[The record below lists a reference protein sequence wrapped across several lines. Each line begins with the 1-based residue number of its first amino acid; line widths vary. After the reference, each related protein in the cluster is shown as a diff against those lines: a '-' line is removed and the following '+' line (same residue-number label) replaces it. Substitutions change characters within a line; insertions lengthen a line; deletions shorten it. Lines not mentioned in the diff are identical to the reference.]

1 MLLLSS
7 SGEDPRNSPVAG
19 FRVTKTVANN
29 CGSHGRSH
37 RQVRVSSELSALS
50 AQDPIVYQITSRI
63 KVRNARIEPS
73 AGTPIGGTLNSHLNQ
88 ELAAFGESSRA

>member
-1 MLLLSS
+1 ML
-7 SGEDPRNSPVAG
+7 
-19 FRVTKTVANN
+19 
-29 CGSHGRSH
+29 
-37 RQVRVSSELSALS
+37 
-50 AQDPIVYQITSRI
+50 YQITSRI